1 MNFDGMQIKQD
12 RLHLTQSE
20 IEGEVKHA
28 LHKVRV
34 KPKATPLRSKGVR
47 LSERYLKA
55 NFQER

>member
-34 KPKATPLRSKGVR
+34 KPKATPLRSKDRKIIRNHG
-47 LSERYLKA
+47 EHG
-55 NFQER
+55 